1 MCSSDLR
8 KLANERM
15 WARADAKQDKEERKA
30 IAQAKREGTGL
41 VLAKRPRKKA
51 DPKAQAKKTK

>member
-1 MCSSDLR
+1 
-8 KLANERM
+8 M

-30 IAQAKREGTGL
+30 IAKAKREGTGL
-41 VLAKRPRKKA
+41 VLAKRPRKKV